1 MVYAHDSKS
10 CGATLESSSLS
21 SGTRVRMKQ
30 KVLIIVGPTSSGKS
44 ALGVELAKKFNG
56 EIISADSRQVYKKLD
71 IGTGKITRREMKG
84 VPHHLLDVADARKAF
99 TADDFVK
106 HSRAAIQNISER
118 GKLPIIVGGTG
129 FYIDSL
135 TGRISLPDVPPNKT
149 LRASLQKKSV
159 EQIFAMVQKK
169 DPQRA
174 KTLTSPSERNNKARL
189 IRALEIAAA
198 LGKVP
203 VKKDRPLYDALWIGV
218 NREDSELRERIN
230 KRLKARIKRGMVKES
245 EQLRKAGLT
254 YKRMNELGLEYRSLA
269 KVLQKKIGIAEM
281 EAELR
286 SDIWRYARK
295 QIGYWKRNKNIVWF
309 DPRKNSQIEKA
320 VRTWLS

>member
-56 EIISADSRQVYKKLD
+56 EIISVDSRQVYKKLD

-106 HSRAAIQNISER
+106 HACAAIQDISER

-135 TGRISLPDVPPNKT
+135 TGRISLPDVPPNKK
-149 LRASLQKKSV
+149 LRVALEKKSTD
-159 EQIFAMVQKK
+159 QLLSLLKQK
-169 DPQRA
+169 DSMRA
-174 KTLTSPSERNNKARL
+174 QALTSPSERNNKARL

-218 NREDSELRERIN
+218 NREDRELRERIN